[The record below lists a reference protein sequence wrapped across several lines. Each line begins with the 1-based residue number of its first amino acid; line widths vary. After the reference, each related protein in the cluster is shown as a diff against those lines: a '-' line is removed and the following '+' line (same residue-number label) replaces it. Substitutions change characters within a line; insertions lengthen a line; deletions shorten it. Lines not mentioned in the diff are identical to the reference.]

1 MATEIR
7 ERFNPD
13 KLRIFSSRVLQGMGV
28 PKEDAD
34 ITAEMLIA
42 CDLRGVESHGI
53 AHLGPFYVTRI
64 RQGTITP
71 IPRLKT
77 SSSSP
82 TTASMDGDKGLG
94 FVVGYHAMN
103 DAIDRAKQ
111 YGSGF
116 VTVRNSS
123 HFGAGAY
130 YAMMALPHDMIG
142 LALTSSWPGVV
153 SPDGASP
160 SVGTNPLA
168 IAIPSGKKPPF
179 VLDMAT
185 SVVAGGKLEIARR
198 QEASIPKGWAVDG
211 EGKPLT
217 DPNKT
222 KYGLPTGGLLPLGGK
237 AETGGYKGFGLG
249 VAIDILCSL
258 LSGAGSNIFL
268 SKLADDPGNPF
279 NHFFGAISIG
289 GFLPVDEFKKQMDRM
304 TEAFESLPTVPGVEK
319 IYLAGGP
326 EAEIVEERKTNGIPL
341 DERVIQTL
349 KDLSSELNIE
359 YELK

>member
-1 MATEIR
+1 MATETR

-13 KLRIFSSRVLQGMGV
+13 KLRVFSSRVLQAEGV
-28 PKEDAD
+28 SKEDSD

-64 RQGTITP
+64 REGTINVS
-71 IPRLKT
+71 PRLKI

-82 TTASMDGDKGLG
+82 TTASMDGDMGLG
-94 FVVGYHAMN
+94 FIVGYRAMH
-103 DAIDRAKQ
+103 DAIAKAEQ

-116 VTVRNSS
+116 VTVRNGS
-123 HFGAGAY
+123 HFGAGTF
-130 YAMMALPHDMIG
+130 YAMMALPYDMIG
-142 LALTSSWPGVV
+142 LALTSTWPGVV
-153 SPDGASP
+153 SPDGTSP

-185 SVVAGGKLEIARR
+185 SVVAAGKLEIARR
-198 QEASIPKGWAVDG
+198 QGTSIPKGWAVDG
-211 EGKPLT
+211 EGNPQT
-217 DPNKT
+217 DPNKIQ
-222 KYGLPTGGLLPLGGK
+222 YGFPPGGLVPLGGEAK
-237 AETGGYKGFGLG
+237 TGGYKGFSLG

-268 SKLADDPGNPF
+268 SKLAEVPGNPY
-279 NHFFGAISIG
+279 NHFFGAIRIG
-289 GFLPVDEFKKQMDRM
+289 GFLPVEEFKNQMDRM
-304 TEAFESLPTVPGVEK
+304 TEAFEALPTLPGVRK
-319 IYLAGGP
+319 IFLAGGP

-349 KDLSSELNIE
+349 KDLSTELNIE
-359 YELK
+359 YDLK